1 MDTYYTSDVNV
12 AKAHARSLA
21 RKRHM
26 THYIVKWP
34 CGYEVV
40 AQCDMYYS
48 RLADSEKIAQEG

>member
-1 MDTYYTSDVNV
+1 MDTYYIESVDV
-12 AKAHARSLA
+12 ARAHARSLA

-26 THYIVKWP
+26 PHYIVKWP

-48 RLADSEKIAQEG
+48 RLNDSQKITA